1 MTFSPWHRWLVVGLL
16 AALLAVASRSAS
28 AAWTVSQS
36 IGGSATVGTWFTAP
50 DPPTSAG
57 CDIDFHSDPHALLSW
72 EPSVGPVDGYR
83 VRHKG
88 LFFGHWHRLADV
100 DGETTELALR
110 PSFLRHQY
118 RITAFTV
125 SGLDELESEPAETGL
140 VYCKPPFT
148 YYLDGILNGFDHH
161 SERYITLEWPT
172 DPVSVQ
178 YVVLRATQ
186 PGGPYAVAGTS
197 TAGTYEDYAVADGLT
212 YYYRVIGLDANG
224 MESEPSNEIAIID
237 QGEDE
242 AAVEGAAGCE
252 APSDAPTVSEDGGEA
267 IACDTSDE
275 GEPADEPLAEGDTPA
290 DSAPPA

>member
-1 MTFSPWHRWLVVGLL
+1 MIARAATLALL
-16 AALLAVASRSAS
+16 AAALLAIVLLPSQVTGTQAAFSDAASAS
-28 AAWTVSQS
+28 GTITA
-36 IGGSATVGTWFTAP
+36 GTWFTAP

-57 CDIDFHSDPHALLSW
+57 CEINFHRGPHALLSW
-72 EPSVGPVDGYR
+72 EPSVDPVDGYR

-118 RITAFTV
+118 RITAFTGV
-125 SGLDELESEPAETGL
+125 GEGELESEPAETGL
-140 VYCKPPFT
+140 VYCKPPVT

-197 TAGTYEDYAVADGLT
+197 TDGTYADYAVADGLT

-224 MESEPSNEIAIID
+224 MESEPSNEVAIVD
-237 QGEDE
+237 RGEDE
-242 AAVEGAAGCE
+242 GDPLAD
-252 APSDAPTVSEDGGEA
+252 SDPPTD
-267 IACDTSDE
+267 SDP
-275 GEPADEPLAEGDTPA
+275 PADGDPPAPA
-290 DSAPPA
+290 DSEEIEAR